1 MPTEVILPRV
11 DMDMATGKVS
21 RWFVAEN
28 AKIEKGQVIFEIE
41 TDKAAME
48 IEAPASG
55 IIRDLTGREGE
66 EVPVGSVVAMIYG
79 EDEPYAGPVQ
89 TTPSG
94 PTDIPTA
101 ADSPAEPAAAIPA
114 AREPVPPTG
123 GSAAE
128 SSAIRA
134 TPLARRLAREHGVE
148 LSRLRGSGP
157 RGRIQHSD
165 VLDYVDARGDG
176 PATPAGQPA
185 PVRRAPLPE
194 KLTSS
199 EREAGPLHRVWLR
212 QGTGTPLVLIH
223 GFGSDLNSWRPIL
236 SSMPAERPILGID
249 LPGHG
254 RSPFSGEGAL
264 DDLSTAVLDALLS
277 DGIESLHLVGHSLGS
292 AVAATMAARAPL
304 DIRSLMLLSP
314 AGLGPDMNGAFI
326 SGFLRA
332 TSEASLAPW
341 VRELAFDERS
351 LGPSF
356 VRATLRARDGDQV
369 QAQEQLAAR
378 LFPDGTQSFSI
389 RHLFDDIDC
398 PVKVVFGTE
407 DRIIPSRHAAGLPGT
422 VALHL
427 FPATGHMPH
436 LEQRHAVGRLA
447 AELACAG

>member
-101 ADSPAEPAAAIPA
+101 ADLPAEPAAAIPA

-157 RGRIQHSD
+157 RGTRSA
-165 VLDYVDARGDG
+165 DA
-176 PATPAGQPA
+176 Q
-185 PVRRAPLPE
+185 V
-194 KLTSS
+194 SS
-199 EREAGPLHRVWLR
+199 W
-212 QGTGTPLVLIH
+212 Q
-223 GFGSDLNSWRPIL
+223 L
-236 SSMPAERPILGID
+236 SS
-249 LPGHG
+249 
-254 RSPFSGEGAL
+254 
-264 DDLSTAVLDALLS
+264 
-277 DGIESLHLVGHSLGS
+277 
-292 AVAATMAARAPL
+292 
-304 DIRSLMLLSP
+304 
-314 AGLGPDMNGAFI
+314 
-326 SGFLRA
+326 
-332 TSEASLAPW
+332 
-341 VRELAFDERS
+341 
-351 LGPSF
+351 
-356 VRATLRARDGDQV
+356 
-369 QAQEQLAAR
+369 
-378 LFPDGTQSFSI
+378 
-389 RHLFDDIDC
+389 
-398 PVKVVFGTE
+398 
-407 DRIIPSRHAAGLPGT
+407 
-422 VALHL
+422 
-427 FPATGHMPH
+427 
-436 LEQRHAVGRLA
+436 
-447 AELACAG
+447 